1 MKYSLFFIS
10 IIYCLGISA
19 QLLDNS
25 KGTAFTD
32 APYFNTQFVKRSKI
46 KEIQGEYIFKKQG
59 DVMRESKYV
68 YVFNFDE
75 AGNLILH
82 YQTAKGD
89 LVTDTTVRFYTY
101 SPAGD
106 LTSARISEKSG
117 FLTTYYTYNDNHQ
130 SIKEEVYRDIDTLH
144 SFLKPQIERS
154 LLWNTETMKYEVYE
168 GQHKR
173 KVYNSYGNQYF
184 EETVLY
190 DSLGLL
196 ASKDELFTITRNKLT
211 TKYTYSDRGYLEKM
225 VTTKN
230 VDTIPLEE
238 VVFTYDNFGNI
249 ASKKVYKKGVFTTEY
264 QVIYSGKSGLLS
276 SILIREVSTNFISI
290 IRFKEPKFWD

>member
-10 IIYCLGISA
+10 IIYCLGTSA

-32 APYFNTQFVKRSKI
+32 APYFNTQFVKRSRI

-117 FLTTYYTYNDNHQ
+117 FLTTYYTYNDIHQ

-173 KVYNSYGNQYF
+173 KVFNSYGNQYF